1 MEQYPS
7 NSHKTREKELN
18 REPLKLP
25 EKKMQKATLKGAV
38 RTKKK
43 STARKLL
50 DTFVVEDSRTIKDYV
65 LNDVLKP
72 AIRDAIEDIVTNG
85 IHILLRGEP
94 QRGGSK
100 RKTPGSTVSYQ
111 KYYDG
116 RDTYKRDYRKPVYQ
130 QAFDYDDVI
139 LENRGD
145 AEYILDQMYDAIKAY
160 KIVTVAD
167 LCELLGISAP
177 YTANK
182 YGWTDL
188 NNARIERVRGG
199 YLLVF
204 PKAFPID
211 D

>member
-50 DTFVVEDSRTIKDYV
+50 DTFVVEDYRTIKDYV

-85 IHILLRGEP
+85 IFFYANFDKSKGESP
-94 QRGGSK
+94 RYMFSNEGK
-100 RKTPGSTVSYQ
+100 NAIIALTAENM
-111 KYYDG
+111 
-116 RDTYKRDYRKPVYQ
+116 PV
-130 QAFDYDDVI
+130 V
-139 LENRGD
+139 
-145 AEYILDQMYDAIKAY
+145 
-160 KIVTVAD
+160 VTVYK
-167 LCELLGISAP
+167 EGE
-177 YTANK
+177 
-182 YGWTDL
+182 
-188 NNARIERVRGG
+188 NNEM
-199 YLLVF
+199 L
-204 PKAFPID
+204 
-211 D
+211 